1 MGEEETVMA
10 EEQTDSADETAYELD
25 LESGDDAEEAMRS
38 ALDAVEEQER
48 RRRTIPID
56 GPESAPRSA
65 AEEEPEQELADDASE
80 EAAAVDPAEAGRAS
94 ALQERLLRT
103 LADFDNFR
111 KRTEREKE
119 KLKRFAVSDVI
130 KDMLGVIDNL
140 ERATAAS
147 GSIEELKQG
156 LDMILRQQAEVM
168 KRFGVEPID
177 AAGKPFDPT
186 LHEAVAREDSS
197 DIGVPTVIR
206 ELQKGYT
213 IHDRL
218 LRPSMVHVAMPT
230 APAKSADEASPDES
244 RDETDHSE

>member
-1 MGEEETVMA
+1 MGDEETVMA
-10 EEQTDSADETAYELD
+10 EEKTDSADETAYELD

-38 ALDAVEEQER
+38 ALDAVEQKER

-56 GPESAPRSA
+56 EPDSAPA
-65 AEEEPEQELADDASE
+65 AEAESEPTEESSE
-80 EAAAVDPAEAGRAS
+80 EAATDPAEAGRAL
-94 ALQERLLRT
+94 ALQEQLLRT

-119 KLKRFAVSDVI
+119 TLKRFAVSDVI

-156 LDMILRQQAEVM
+156 LDMILRQQAEVL
-168 KRFGVEPID
+168 KRFGVEPVD

-218 LRPSMVHVAMPT
+218 LRPSMVHVAMPV
-230 APAKSADEASPDES
+230 APTKGADETTPDES
-244 RDETDHSE
+244 RDETDLSE